1 MKKMGM
7 IETILLS
14 VSIGVIHLVLF
25 EWFLFKLLLKEYNF
39 YRRIYNNM
47 IPQSLLENEK
57 IVLQKLINEGLI
69 VAAKWFIR
77 LLSFYPFYYHHLK
90 NIWLRRIF
98 SWVFYFFEWINWK
111 ISWQFKQKWCFS
123 FSIFILI
130 YSIKYLDKIIWQFL
144 IKKSMNHH

>member
-14 VSIGVIHLVLF
+14 VSIVVIHLVLF

-69 VAAKWFIR
+69 VSAK
-77 LLSFYPFYYHHLK
+77 
-90 NIWLRRIF
+90 
-98 SWVFYFFEWINWK
+98 
-111 ISWQFKQKWCFS
+111 
-123 FSIFILI
+123 
-130 YSIKYLDKIIWQFL
+130 
-144 IKKSMNHH
+144 